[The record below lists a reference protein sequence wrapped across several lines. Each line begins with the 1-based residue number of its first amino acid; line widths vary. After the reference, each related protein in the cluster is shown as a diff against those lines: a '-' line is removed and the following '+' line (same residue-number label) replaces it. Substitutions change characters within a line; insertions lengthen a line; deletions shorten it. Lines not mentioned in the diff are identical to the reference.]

1 MSAGQAFCLNSLG
14 DRIRGRWTTARQGR
28 AVVLGPPDGCAS
40 HPWVDSRFAAW
51 CDFAT
56 LVALDLPLCGSR
68 TCEKLSEHG
77 LDPTHPLSARIRG
90 DLEIQLAADLCAI
103 RAMIGAAGP
112 LAFVGCGPLG
122 GWFRA
127 ACERAGSFS
136 PVLTTAQPDD
146 AWHAEAE
153 RQIKKL

>member
-1 MSAGQAFCLNSLG
+1 MSAGQAFCLSSLG
-14 DRIRGRWTTARQGR
+14 DRIRGRWTPARQGH
-28 AVVLGPPDGCAS
+28 AVVLGPPDGRAS

-51 CDFAT
+51 SDFAT

-90 DLEIQLAADLCAI
+90 DLEIQLAADLCTI

-127 ACERAGSFS
+127 ACERAGGFA